1 MIPRTRTVLLSA
13 LAAALALSGGAL
25 MAEPTGPAYLTD
37 SRGKPVKNSF
47 NQCWRTAY
55 GTSALPSQEC
65 DAELPPRPALP
76 AFVDYEA
83 RAKASRAREEMA
95 ARRIIEAEVAEK
107 AAAEAR
113 YGAEAA
119 AAGAPPPAPP
129 APPPSPS
136 KKAAK
141 KNGKPAAA
149 GEIRAFPWPPPQAS
163 AFAVIPTSMLSAKAE
178 PKLKDVAQRLE
189 RAFDAGGY
197 AERSYYSIPGG
208 FAVVS
213 RIELIRADGA
223 PEAAGRW
230 SLRSPVLTRFS
241 LTEYLKALFSAKVG
255 RYRII
260 AFLATDA
267 SLQPDPSKK
276 PTSEGAADWVSQGS
290 PTLPAA
296 IGNLPFT
303 QEHNVTAL
311 IYEFERRT
319 PDHEAELKQP
329 SPLPGKGHLEKAG
342 IWTALGG

>member
-1 MIPRTRTVLLSA
+1 MKCDARSLLLSA
-13 LAAALALSGGAL
+13 LAAALALSGDVL

-37 SRGKPVKNSF
+37 SRGQPVKNSF

-65 DAELPPRPALP
+65 DAELSPRPALP

-95 ARRIIEAEVAEK
+95 ARRIIEAEVA
-107 AAAEAR
+107 AEAR

-129 APPPSPS
+129 APPPSPP
-136 KKAAK
+136 KKAAAK

-163 AFAVIPTSMLSAKAE
+163 AFAAIPQNLVKVHAE
-178 PKLKDVAQRLE
+178 IRLKDVAQRLE

-223 PEAAGRW
+223 PEADGRW
-230 SLRSPVLTRFS
+230 SLKSPALARIS
-241 LTEYLKALFSAKVG
+241 LTEFLKALFTARVG
-255 RYRII
+255 HYRII

-276 PTSEGAADWVSQGS
+276 LTPEGAADWVSQGS

-303 QEHNVTAL
+303 PEHNVTAL
-311 IYEFERRT
+311 IYEFERKT
-319 PDHEAELKQP
+319 PDHEAELKHP

>member
-1 MIPRTRTVLLSA
+1 MIPDARTLMLSA
-13 LAAALALSGGAL
+13 LAAALTLSGGAL
-25 MAEPTGPAYLTD
+25 RAQPPGPAYLMD
-37 SRGKPVKNSF
+37 SQGNPVKNSF
-47 NQCWRTAY
+47 NQCWYTGY
-55 GTSALPSQEC
+55 GPSALASQEC
-65 DAELPPRPALP
+65 NAELRPGPALP
-76 AFVDYEA
+76 AFADYQA
-83 RAKASRAREEMA
+83 RAKASRAQEEMT
-95 ARRIIEAEVAEK
+95 ARRIIEAEAAEK

-113 YGAEAA
+113 YGAAA
-119 AAGAPPPAPP
+119 AAAAPPAPP
-129 APPPSPS
+129 APPPSPP
-136 KKAAK
+136 KKAAAK

-163 AFAVIPTSMLSAKAE
+163 AFAVIPQNLLSAKTE
-178 PKLKDVAQRLE
+178 TKLKDVAQRLE

-223 PEAAGRW
+223 PEADGRW
-230 SLRSPVLTRFS
+230 SLKSPALIRIS
-241 LTEYLKALFSAKVG
+241 LTEFLKALFTAKVG
-255 RYRII
+255 HYRTI

-276 PTSEGAADWVSQGS
+276 PTPEGAADWVSQGS

-303 QEHNVTAL
+303 PEHNVTAL
-311 IYEFERRT
+311 IYEFERKT
-319 PDHEAELKQP
+319 PDHDAELKHP